1 MLPSSQEFL
10 GMFANFIPLL
20 KPYVKDGKLTG
31 AAQKLLDQD
40 PELKKSFQNINKAN
54 KKALDAI
61 CKKYPS
67 LDSCK

>member
-1 MLPSSQEFL
+1 MNITTE
-10 GMFANFIPLL
+10 GLL
-20 KPYVKDGKLTG
+20 SKLYNKWKDGKLTG